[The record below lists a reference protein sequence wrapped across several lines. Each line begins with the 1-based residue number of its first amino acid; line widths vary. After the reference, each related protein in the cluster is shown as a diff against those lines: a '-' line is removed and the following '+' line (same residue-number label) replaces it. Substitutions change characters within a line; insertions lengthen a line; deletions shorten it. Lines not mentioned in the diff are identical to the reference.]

1 MRRSFA
7 ATLALAAAF
16 VFTLPAS
23 AQQAEVQGSMGG
35 VDQGDADRETIMRFL
50 ERDEVGA
57 AAGSIGIDVQDLG
70 RRAQRMSDA
79 DAARLANDLRDAEHA
94 MAADTITITTTA
106 LIIGL
111 LILIVLILIL

>member
-7 ATLALAAAF
+7 ATLVLAA
-16 VFTLPAS
+16 TLACAMPAA
-23 AQQAEVQGSMGG
+23 AQQQEWSE
-35 VDQGDADRETIMRFL
+35 ADENRSTIMRFI
-50 ERDEVGA
+50 ERDEVSAVVEDMG
-57 AAGSIGIDVQDLG
+57 GDVQDVG
-70 RRAQRMSDA
+70 RRVQRM
-79 DAARLANDLRDAEHA
+79 NDAEASRVANQVRSAEQA

>member
-7 ATLALAAAF
+7 ATLALAATLAF
-16 VFTLPAS
+16 TAPAT
-23 AQQAEVQGSMGG
+23 AQQGG
-35 VDQGDADRETIMRFL
+35 FEGGGDQGEADRETIMRFL
-50 ERDEVGA
+50 ERDDVGG
-57 AAGSIGIDVQDLG
+57 AAGSIGVDVQEVG
-70 RRAQRMSDA
+70 RRVQTLSDA
-79 DAARLANDLRDAEHA
+79 EASRVAREVRDAEQA